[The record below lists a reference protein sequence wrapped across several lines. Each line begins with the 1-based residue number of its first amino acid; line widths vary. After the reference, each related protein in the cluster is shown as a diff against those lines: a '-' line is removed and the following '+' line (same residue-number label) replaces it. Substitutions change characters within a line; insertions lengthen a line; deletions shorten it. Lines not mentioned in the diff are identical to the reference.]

1 LQQTFEAYKR
11 PIWITEFAVADYSA
25 TTPADNKYS
34 ESQVMSFMTD
44 ILNAMDQLDWIH
56 RYAWFDGSD
65 IPALAPSALFN
76 PEDARAIT
84 SVGQVYAAHKPN
96 AEIGPGIDTDI
107 VVVVDPDEIII
118 NPGFETGTIAPWQGF
133 KNGLYTA
140 DPRTGA
146 FAGKVENGDGSL
158 FTVVEVEEGKTYTL
172 KFASKWSETG
182 SGVLKPALRN
192 NDIGGADG
200 LIVQLDE
207 VSNTDQ
213 WVETTYEFIAP
224 AGLVN
229 LRIVFYKVNGNPPF
243 YLDDVSLKE
252 K

>member
-1 LQQTFEAYKR
+1 
-11 PIWITEFAVADYSA
+11 
-25 TTPADNKYS
+25 
-34 ESQVMSFMTD
+34 MTD
-44 ILNAMDQLDWIH
+44 VLNAMDQLDWVH

-65 IPALAPSALFN
+65 IPALATSALFN
-76 PEDARAIT
+76 PEDVSAIT
-84 SVGQVYAAHKPN
+84 SVGQVYSGHKPN

-140 DPRTGA
+140 DPRTGD

-158 FTVVEVEEGKTYTL
+158 FTVVAIEEGKTYTL

-182 SGVLKPALRN
+182 SGALKPVLRN

-207 VSNTDQ
+207 LSNTDQ